1 MLINSVG
8 SGIGSAAV
16 QVAKNAGAFVIGN
29 SSRDDKL
36 ERAVGLGLDVGINYT
51 TQDVVEEVMKA
62 TGGHGVDIV
71 YEHVGGELFQ
81 KGLDSLAKDGRLVI
95 CGGHAGEVVPFD
107 IIPFFRRQL
116 SVIGS
121 FVFDRSEVETCF
133 ALIARGAF
141 KPQVAATFPLE
152 QVKEATE
159 LMESREFFG
168 KIVLTTGRWRV
179 KRVGVDV
186 GGTFTDLI
194 YVDDEAGV
202 IRVHKLATTP
212 EDPSLGTIQGIREL
226 AAEAGVDPS
235 ELDQVFHGT
244 TIATNIV
251 IEHNGATVGMITTE
265 GYRDILHIARHK
277 KPLNFSN
284 YQDLPW
290 QRYPVVRRRYR
301 LTVPERITGDGSVLV
316 PLDEDKAREQVRV
329 LKEAGV
335 EAVCVCFLFS
345 FLNPAHEQRVAEIVR
360 EEFPEAFVSV
370 SSEVIPQYREY
381 ERFSTVGL
389 NAYVGPKVASYVAR
403 LQEELAGLGVRTG
416 LHLMTSA
423 SGVATAEAAIKRP
436 VTLLMSGPVAGVV
449 GGIWAG
455 RQAGFDNVITLDVG
469 GTSADIGLAQEGRL
483 RMKHLLDTK
492 VGPYQAMIPM
502 VDVDT
507 IGAGG
512 GSIAYVD
519 GGGIFRVGPR
529 SAGAVPGP
537 AAYGRGG
544 TEATATDA
552 MVNLGWLLPE
562 AFLGGGMSL
571 DREAAR
577 KAFEDGPADALGMSV
592 EEASMGAVQI
602 LSHSMVQSIEE
613 NSVRKGFDPRDFA
626 LVAEGGAG
634 PLFAVP
640 IAVEVGTPNV
650 VVPLYPGIAAAMG
663 LVATDMV
670 YEYAA
675 TTYQRLS
682 KLDADALQRR
692 FEELEA
698 QAAGQLAEDG
708 IPADSVVV
716 QRIVDA
722 RYLGQ
727 GYELRV
733 DVGSGA
739 DRPSLGRHASE
750 RLPRHPRARVLAA
763 VRGLRHR
770 GSEHPRARH
779 RPDAGALDAG
789 DRGGR
794 RVARRSA
801 PLRG

>member
-1 MLINSVG
+1 
-8 SGIGSAAV
+8 
-16 QVAKNAGAFVIGN
+16 
-29 SSRDDKL
+29 
-36 ERAVGLGLDVGINYT
+36 
-51 TQDVVEEVMKA
+51 
-62 TGGHGVDIV
+62 
-71 YEHVGGELFQ
+71 
-81 KGLDSLAKDGRLVI
+81 
-95 CGGHAGEVVPFD
+95 
-107 IIPFFRRQL
+107 
-116 SVIGS
+116 
-121 FVFDRSEVETCF
+121 
-133 ALIARGAF
+133 
-141 KPQVAATFPLE
+141 
-152 QVKEATE
+152 
-159 LMESREFFG
+159 
-168 KIVLTTGRWRV
+168 V
-179 KRVGVDV
+179 KRLGVDV

-194 YVDDEAGV
+194 YVDDDAGV
-202 IRVHKLATTP
+202 IRVHKLPTTP
-212 EDPSLGTIQGIREL
+212 ADPSQGTVQGIREI
-226 AAEAGVDPS
+226 AAEAGEDPS
-235 ELDQVFHGT
+235 ALDQVFHGT

-251 IEHNGATVGMITTE
+251 IEHSGATVGMITTE

-290 QRYPVVRRRYR
+290 QRYPVVRRRHR
-301 LTVPERITGDGSVLV
+301 LTVAERIVRDGTVAV
-316 PLDEDKAREQVRV
+316 PLDEDEVRQRV
-329 LKEAGV
+329 RQLKEAKV
-335 EAVCVCFLFS
+335 DAVCICFLFS
-345 FLNPAHEQRVAEIVR
+345 FLNPAHEQRAAEIVR
-360 EEFPEAFVSV
+360 EEFPEAFLSV

-389 NAYVGPKVASYVAR
+389 NAYVGPKVATYVKR
-403 LQEELAGLGVRTG
+403 LQEELHALGVRTG

-423 SGVATAEAAIKRP
+423 SGVATAEAAIQRP

-455 RQAGFDNVITLDVG
+455 KQSGYDNVITLDVG
-469 GTSADIGLAQEGRL
+469 GTSADIGLAQDGRL

-519 GGGIFRVGPR
+519 SGGIFRVGPR

-562 AFLGGGMSL
+562 AFLGGGMTL
-571 DREAAR
+571 DRDLAR
-577 KAFEDGPADALGMSV
+577 KAFADGPAAALGMSV

-613 NSVRKGFDPRDFA
+613 NSVRKGYDPRDFA

-640 IAVEVGTPNV
+640 IAIEVGTPHV
-650 VVPLYPGIAAAMG
+650 VVPPYPGIAAAMG
-663 LVATDMV
+663 LIATDMV

-682 KLDADALQRR
+682 TLDKAALQSR
-692 FEELEA
+692 FEELEG
-698 QAAGQLAEDG
+698 QAARQLAEDG
-708 IPADSVVV
+708 IPADRVVI
-716 QRIVDA
+716 QRIVEG

-733 DVGSGA
+733 DAASGA
-739 DRPSLGRHASE
+739 IDDAWVE
-750 RLPRHPRARVLAA
+750 RVRADFHDIHEREFTRRFEDSDIEIPNIR
-763 VRGLRHR
+763 VRGIGLMPALETPELETGGESPDEALRFEGEAWFLVDGTLEQLPTR
-770 GSEHPRARH
+770 YYDREALRAGNRLDGPAIVNQYDSTTVIPPGISA
-779 RPDAGALDAG
+779 RIDASGNIVIEVGAAAEAAAAASSVSTVKG
-789 DRGGR
+789 
-794 RVARRSA
+794 A
-801 PLRG
+801 

>member
-1 MLINSVG
+1 
-8 SGIGSAAV
+8 
-16 QVAKNAGAFVIGN
+16 
-29 SSRDDKL
+29 
-36 ERAVGLGLDVGINYT
+36 
-51 TQDVVEEVMKA
+51 MKR
-62 TGGHGVDIV
+62 I
-71 YEHVGGELFQ
+71 
-81 KGLDSLAKDGRLVI
+81 
-95 CGGHAGEVVPFD
+95 
-107 IIPFFRRQL
+107 
-116 SVIGS
+116 
-121 FVFDRSEVETCF
+121 
-133 ALIARGAF
+133 
-141 KPQVAATFPLE
+141 
-152 QVKEATE
+152 
-159 LMESREFFG
+159 
-168 KIVLTTGRWRV
+168 
-179 KRVGVDV
+179 GVDV

-202 IRVHKLATTP
+202 IRVHKLPTTP
-212 EDPSLGTIQGIREL
+212 DDPSQGTIQGLKEL
-226 AAEAGVDPS
+226 AAAAGAEPS
-235 ELDQVFHGT
+235 SLDQVFHGT

-251 IEHNGATVGMITTE
+251 IEHTGARVGMLTTE

-290 QRYPVVRRRYR
+290 QAYPVVRRRDR
-301 LTVPERITGDGSVLV
+301 LTVPERVTGDGAVLV
-316 PLDEDKAREQVRV
+316 PLDEERAREQVRA

-345 FLNPAHEQRVAEIVR
+345 FLNPDHERRVAEIVR
-360 EEFPEAFVSV
+360 EEFPEAFLSV
-370 SSEVIPQYREY
+370 SSEVLPQYREY

-403 LQEELAGLGVRTG
+403 LGEELEALGVRSG

-423 SGVATAEAAIKRP
+423 SGVATSEAAIRRP
-436 VTLLMSGPVAGVV
+436 VNLLMSGPVAGVV

-455 RQAGFDNVITLDVG
+455 KQAGYDNVITLDVG

-519 GGGIFRVGPR
+519 AGGIYRVGPR

-544 TEATATDA
+544 TQATATDA
-552 MVNLGWLLPE
+552 LVNLGWLLPE

-571 DREAAR
+571 DAEKARAAF
-577 KAFEDGPADALGMSV
+577 ADGPAAALGMSV

-602 LSHSMVQSIEE
+602 LTHSMVQSIEE

-634 PLFAVP
+634 PVFAVP
-640 IAVEVGTPNV
+640 IALEVGTPNV
-650 VVPLYPGIAAAMG
+650 VVPPHPGIAAAMG

-670 YEYAA
+670 YEYGA

-682 KLDADALQRR
+682 KLDAASLQSR

-698 QAAGQLAEDG
+698 LAAAQLADDG
-708 IPADSVVV
+708 IEADRIVI
-716 QRIVDA
+716 QRIAEA

-739 DRPSLGRHASE
+739 IDEAWVERLRADFHDIHEREYSRRFEESDIEVPNIRVRGIGLMPELSTPEVQAGDASADHALRHEGEAWFLVEGSLEQVPTRYYDREALEAGNRLVGPAIVNQYDSTTVIPPGVEAHVDRFGNIVIEVGVSAGVRAGSAATVTASE
-750 RLPRHPRARVLAA
+750 GV
-763 VRGLRHR
+763 
-770 GSEHPRARH
+770 
-779 RPDAGALDAG
+779 
-789 DRGGR
+789 
-794 RVARRSA
+794 
-801 PLRG
+801 

>member
-1 MLINSVG
+1 V
-8 SGIGSAAV
+8 
-16 QVAKNAGAFVIGN
+16 
-29 SSRDDKL
+29 
-36 ERAVGLGLDVGINYT
+36 
-51 TQDVVEEVMKA
+51 
-62 TGGHGVDIV
+62 
-71 YEHVGGELFQ
+71 
-81 KGLDSLAKDGRLVI
+81 
-95 CGGHAGEVVPFD
+95 
-107 IIPFFRRQL
+107 
-116 SVIGS
+116 
-121 FVFDRSEVETCF
+121 
-133 ALIARGAF
+133 
-141 KPQVAATFPLE
+141 
-152 QVKEATE
+152 
-159 LMESREFFG
+159 
-168 KIVLTTGRWRV
+168 
-179 KRVGVDV
+179 
-186 GGTFTDLI
+186 
-194 YVDDEAGV
+194 
-202 IRVHKLATTP
+202 
-212 EDPSLGTIQGIREL
+212 QGIREL
-226 AAEAGVDPS
+226 TAEAGEEPS
-235 ELDQVFHGT
+235 ALDQVFHGT

-251 IEHNGATVGMITTE
+251 IEHTGATVGMITTE

-301 LTVPERITGDGSVLV
+301 RTVPERIGGDGSVIV
-316 PLDEDKAREQVRV
+316 PLDEERAREQVRA
-329 LKEAGV
+329 LEEAGV
-335 EAVCVCFLFS
+335 DSVCVCFLFS
-345 FLNPAHEQRVAEIVR
+345 FLNPEHEQRVAEIVR
-360 EEFPEAFVSV
+360 EEFPEAFLSV

-389 NAYVGPKVASYVAR
+389 NAYVGPKVATYVAR
-403 LQEELAGLGVRTG
+403 LQEELAALGVRTG

-423 SGVATAEAAIKRP
+423 SGVATADAAIKRP
-436 VTLLMSGPVAGVV
+436 VNLLMSGPVAGVV
-449 GGIWAG
+449 GGIWSG
-455 RQAGFDNVITLDVG
+455 RQAGFENVITLDVG

-519 GGGIFRVGPR
+519 SGGIFRVGPR

-552 MVNLGWLLPE
+552 MVNLGWLRPE

-571 DREAAR
+571 DAGLAR
-577 KAFEDGPADALGMSV
+577 KAFEDGPAAALGMSV
-592 EEASMGAVQI
+592 EEASMGAVRI

-634 PLFAVP
+634 PLFAVQ
-640 IAVEVGTPNV
+640 IAVEVGTPAV
-650 VVPLYPGIAAAMG
+650 VVPQYPGIAAAMG

-670 YEYAA
+670 YEYGS

-692 FEELEA
+692 FEELESLA
-698 QAAGQLAEDG
+698 SEQLREDG
-708 IPADSVVV
+708 IADDRLLV
-716 QRIVDA
+716 QRIVEA

-733 DVGSGA
+733 DVESGA
-739 DRPSLGRHASE
+739 IDDAWVEKLRADFHDIHE
-750 RLPRHPRARVLAA
+750 REYSRRFEDSDIEIPNIR
-763 VRGLRHR
+763 VRGIGLMPALETPDVEAGEESPEAALRLEADAWFLVDGELR
-770 GSEHPRARH
+770 QMSTRYYDREALRAGNRLAGPAIVNQYDSTTVIPPGVSAHVDRH
-779 RPDAGALDAG
+779 GNIVIE
-789 DRGGR
+789 
-794 RVARRSA
+794 VAASLEA
-801 PLRG
+801 QSLATASVPSSQGV